1 MTIVGQNI
9 KKRRK
14 ELNLTQSELARRSGI
29 SQSAI
34 SDIESLTVTKSP
46 STETI
51 KLIAPVLGCTVAELM
66 GEGAESEKMAISGLE
81 MQIIQALRQHP
92 EHMATICKI
101 LDVDAG
107 KSSTASA

>member
-14 ELNLTQSELARRSGI
+14 ELKMSQSELARRSGI

-51 KLIAPVLGCTVAELM
+51 KMIAPALGCTVAELM
-66 GEGAESEKMAISGLE
+66 GEDAESNQPPISGLE
-81 MQIIQALRQHP
+81 MQIIYALRQHP
-92 EHMATICKI
+92 EHLATICKI
-101 LDVDAG
+101 LDVDTG
-107 KSSTASA
+107 KSGIVSA